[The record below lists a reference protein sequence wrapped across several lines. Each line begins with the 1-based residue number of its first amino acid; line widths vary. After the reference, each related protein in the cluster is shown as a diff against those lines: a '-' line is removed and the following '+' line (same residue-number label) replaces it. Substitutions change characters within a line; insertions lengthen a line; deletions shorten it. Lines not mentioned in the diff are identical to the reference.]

1 MTNWPSVVDLIK
13 DGQDVSELVVNR
25 PLSALV
31 NRTQYLYERLEA
43 TYNNAR
49 LMAMAQPVAT
59 GSGVAKYSVVYYDG
73 TSVATPGLKLTVPKL
88 ANLDDFPFFRGA
100 DSAHVFGIVTDDV
113 SNSTANVCLQ
123 GLLSSPNE
131 DVVAGL
137 LDAVDTSFKSG
148 PLYLS
153 SIQAGKL
160 TPIPNG
166 LAIFVAYAKSRSE
179 VYVNPSQESL
189 SELFWTFR
197 YAILDRPAGEV
208 SFNTGTGL
216 WTMSAPSTTKVG
228 WIRATDR
235 LTNEELTALFPG
247 GVPDYFY
254 QLPDRATIE
263 AADNEELTTAEKEAA
278 IQLRAAFPVK
288 SNSFSLLSVNGV
300 VLTPRMVAEDRGS
313 YVLNELGLWWYRDP
327 QVTAS
332 VPEADQPWA
341 TNLPYSLVGDTVHT
355 TGQNLFLLT
364 PEGDQ
369 ITGLDT
375 APGFNE
381 LEVVRFFTGA
391 GGTLPAPLVANTDY
405 VLKNIASDHFS
416 VALASTPSTII
427 TLSNS
432 GSNWYLKWK
441 PTFWRIA
448 KGSVYQRPL
457 MQLQFTKLNPDAR
470 QSMVTSLQ
478 TDSTVTSPAVE
489 LTSMTTGLPAKV
501 GDLKLKFNLGVVNGW
516 DGQATSLNHS
526 KAVKGVFFNEATEQ
540 LELALGNV
548 VSEIRNGGGLKID
561 RDASGLY
568 TVSFANAYANVVSDI
583 EPEQSRLEYLGLNSY
598 LALDYSTTPNGFVGK
613 FTLPDQLVAGSSSYL
628 SLIMTLFGRT
638 APSSATAKVLRFK
651 FEYAIG
657 HLGRPLTSTTTVNSP
672 INLDLP
678 MVGSTYTPNTTF
690 ETAATAFR
698 IPVTE
703 LSPKATVNFRIQ
715 RLKTDPTATLYN
727 GIVGMTNVYW
737 SLT

>member
-13 DGQDVSELVVNR
+13 NGQDVSETVVNG

-73 TSVATPGLKLTVPKL
+73 TSVVTPGLKLTVPKL
-88 ANLDDFPFFRGA
+88 ANLGDFPFFRGA
-100 DSAHVFGIVTDDV
+100 DSAYVYGIVTDDV
-113 SNSTANVCLQ
+113 ANNTANVCLQ
-123 GLLSSPNE
+123 GLLSSANE
-131 DVVAGL
+131 DVVGAL
-137 LDAVDTSFKSG
+137 LDVADPTFKSG
-148 PLYLS
+148 PLYLAS
-153 SIQAGKL
+153 TQSGKL

-166 LAIFVAYAKSRSE
+166 LAIFVAYAKSRNE

-197 YAILDRPAGEV
+197 YAILDRPAGEPT
-208 SFNTGTGL
+208 FNAGTGR
-216 WTMSAPSTTKVG
+216 WSISSPSTTKVG
-228 WIRATDR
+228 WIPATDR
-235 LTNEELTALFPG
+235 LTNDELNTLFPNG
-247 GVPDYFY
+247 APDYFY

-263 AADNEELTTAEKEAA
+263 AVDNEELTTAEKEAA

-300 VLTPRMVAEDRGS
+300 TLTPRLATEDRGS

-327 QVTAS
+327 QVTVS
-332 VPEADQPWA
+332 VPEIDQPWA
-341 TNLPYSLVGDTVHT
+341 ANLPYSLVGDTVHT
-355 TGQNLFLLT
+355 SGQSIYLTT

-369 ITGLDT
+369 LTGLNT
-375 APGFNE
+375 TPGFNE
-381 LEVVRFFTGA
+381 LEVVRFFTV
-391 GGTLPAPLVANTDY
+391 GGSLPSPLNPGIDY
-405 VLKNIASDHFS
+405 VLKNITSDHFS
-416 VALASTPSTII
+416 VAQASSPSTII
-427 TLSNS
+427 TLTTS
-432 GSNWYLKWK
+432 GSNWYLRWK
-441 PTFWRIA
+441 PSFWRLA
-448 KGSVYQRPL
+448 KGSVHQHPL

-478 TDSTVTSPAVE
+478 TDRAVATPAVE
-489 LTSMTTGLPAKV
+489 LTSMTTGLPANV

-516 DGQATSLNHS
+516 NGQSTSLDLG

-568 TVSFANAYANVVSDI
+568 TVSFANAYANVVSDV

-598 LALDYSTTPNGFVGK
+598 LAFDYSTAPSGFIGK
-613 FTLPDQLVAGSSSYL
+613 FTLPDQLVANNASYL

-638 APSSATAKVLRFK
+638 APSSVTAKTLRFK
-651 FEYAIG
+651 FEYSIG
-657 HLGRPLTSTTTVNSP
+657 HIGKPLAATTTVVSP
-672 INLDLP
+672 VNLDLP
-678 MVGSTYTPNTTF
+678 LVGSTYTSNTTF
-690 ETAATAFR
+690 ETASTAFR
-698 IPVTE
+698 IPVSE
-703 LSPKATVNFRIQ
+703 LSPKATVNFRIH
-715 RLKTDPTATLYN
+715 RLKTDPTATLYS
-727 GIVGMTNVYW
+727 GVVGMTNVYW